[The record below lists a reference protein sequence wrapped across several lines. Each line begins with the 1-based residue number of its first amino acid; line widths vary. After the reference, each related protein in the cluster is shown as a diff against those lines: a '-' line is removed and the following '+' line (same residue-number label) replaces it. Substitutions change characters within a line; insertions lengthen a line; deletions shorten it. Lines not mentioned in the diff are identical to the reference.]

1 MYIIIAMG
9 EEPRNVEIPCMLFKE
24 KQDAKDYIHKIPWLQ
39 CFYDDEVDNA
49 GEPDPIAMYEVVEE
63 LYDTP
68 IPLDILKCLP
78 RDIMNDEIVK
88 VNKEQITYGQ
98 ATGLCFCID
107 YNDRHDRVY
116 DYWLREIRPEEL
128 LVSFG
133 DETTSI
139 PYKGG

>member
-24 KQDAKDYIHKIPWLQ
+24 KQDAKDYIHEIPWLQ
-39 CFYDDEVDNA
+39 CFHDDEVDNA
-49 GEPDPIAMYEVVEE
+49 GEPDPIAMYEVLEE

-68 IPLDILKCLP
+68 MPHNILAFLP
-78 RDIMNDEIVK
+78 RDIIHDEIVK
-88 VNKEQITYGQ
+88 VNKGKITYGQ
-98 ATGLCFCID
+98 ATGLCFFID

-116 DYWLREIRPEEL
+116 DYWLREIRTEEL

>member
-1 MYIIIAMG
+1 MHIIIAMG
-9 EEPRNVEIPCMLFKE
+9 EEPRNAEIPCMLFKE

-39 CFYDDEVDNA
+39 CYHDDEVDNVVK
-49 GEPDPIAMYEVVEE
+49 EPDPIAMYEVVEE

-68 IPLDILKCLP
+68 MPPDILKFLP

-88 VNKEQITYGQ
+88 VNKGKITYGQ
-98 ATGLCFCID
+98 AIGLCFFID

-133 DETTSI
+133 DETISV
-139 PYKGG
+139 PFK